1 MAFGIAELQ
10 AASPGLLAGITT
22 TLEIVAIAVAGG
34 MVIGTLLALARLSPF
49 KILSLPAKLYVN
61 FFRSVPLLLVLMQH
75 QRHWA
80 VRCMWA

>member
-34 MVIGTLLALARLSPF
+34 MVIGALLGLARLLPF
-49 KILSLPAKLYVN
+49 CFWSLPA
-61 FFRSVPLLLVLMQH
+61 
-75 QRHWA
+75 
-80 VRCMWA
+80 

>member
-34 MVIGTLLALARLSPF
+34 MVIGDVQERSLVWPHPEETWPVVRTL
-49 KILSLPAKLYVN
+49 VGE
-61 FFRSVPLLLVLMQH
+61 
-75 QRHWA
+75 
-80 VRCMWA
+80 